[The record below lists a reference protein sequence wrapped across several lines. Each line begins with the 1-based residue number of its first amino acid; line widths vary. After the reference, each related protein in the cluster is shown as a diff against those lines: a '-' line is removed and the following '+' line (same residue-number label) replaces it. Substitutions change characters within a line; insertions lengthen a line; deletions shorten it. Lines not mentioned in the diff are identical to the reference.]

1 MMKKNILLVA
11 LACAALSFVGCDDD
25 LDFGNTQAVEKFFD
39 QEVNFGGSASYNLAD
54 KQNAATRTIY
64 GGYQQDALAEP
75 VYWLSTDQVRLFCN
89 ESSIKSADYK
99 VTVAEDETKVTKT
112 GLDKIADAGLR
123 WGNPESQHTFYG
135 VYPIPTDNSLKE
147 STVLAGTIPAVQDYE
162 KYTTSGGSYVFA
174 PNMDYAYM
182 VAKTVVENP
191 NEIGENVFLKFTP
204 IATAVEI
211 ELKNN
216 ANESGTTYNFREIHL
231 SSAKHYLSGSF
242 TANLDKMTIGDGT
255 NVKYATGCPTGITY
269 GDDVSKQAAVKLY
282 VDGGAVALAPQKTLK
297 FTIFM
302 LPSTSGADDT
312 DAIDDL
318 EITLVTSEGNK
329 TGTLTGISIKK
340 SKKSYMHAMPIGADM
355 TYNQSEW
362 LKYVDDDKKLNE
374 LSIPGAG
381 GASSGNIFG
390 RTTDNVDN
398 YLEQSLSIEE
408 LWNVGIR
415 CFEFTVD
422 YADSYDTNGNPV
434 TDGSLNNN
442 VVYCNAQPT
451 GLTLDDCVTEVKR
464 LLGEH
469 PEEFA
474 MVIITYQQQSGWNV
488 RNDDGTVNQTRDPKV
503 FMNQFNDYWDN
514 LQMVENTDTRKA
526 LYDSDLTVET
536 ARGSLF
542 CIARPTSQGE
552 DNHAEVSTT
561 PKYKQEWSWEDFSYV
576 DTDVVDYYT
585 LNSTKYSALAWDA
598 ETDVAKN
605 VLVIHGW
612 GALKD
617 KWYVRGY
624 TDCVYFRMG
633 GNGHF
638 DHVTNAENS
647 TGLSL
652 ENQVLFLGYRNDR
665 ATKPGRP
672 FDVSSQGDAS
682 GSLND
687 EYEGV
692 SKTTDLG
699 LTPNFTYSTITNE
712 DNKVLS
718 TTRFAWVQ
726 EWARVSNSSANYS
739 TSSGNDV
746 AYWVSSIDEK
756 KAHISDCLIRSI
768 SKDETDKTIYIN
780 SLCGYFIIDGTTD
793 VAHNSASPNSLTE
806 CNFAYSV
813 TIGGYS
819 GEKKFNPLTGA
830 GHLSGM
836 CGNIEGFATAIN
848 TYFLGELNSKLTSA
862 GRLAGSTGIVLMDR
876 VSNDANDDG
885 AKIPSIIIANNFAPD
900 QNATGAS
907 YSIRTSNLEDGDA
920 VLSNGYRGVV
930 WGEWEK

>member
-64 GGYQQDALAEP
+64 GGYQQGATAEP

-99 VTVAEDETKVTKT
+99 VTVAEDETNVTNT

-147 STVLAGTIPAVQDYE
+147 STVLTGTIPAVQDYE
-162 KYTTSGGSYVFA
+162 EYTSNNGSYVFA

-191 NEIGENVFLKFTP
+191 NEIGENVFLKFAP

-211 ELKNN
+211 ELYNDATEK
-216 ANESGTTYNFREIHL
+216 SYNFREIHL
-231 SSAKHYLSGSF
+231 SSESHYLSGSF
-242 TANLDKMTIGDGT
+242 TANLDKMAMGDGN

-269 GDDVSKQAAVKLY
+269 GDDKSKQAAVRLY
-282 VDGGAVALAPQKTLK
+282 VGGNAVTLAAGKTLK
-297 FTIFM
+297 FTVFM
-302 LPSTSGADDT
+302 LPSSDGAT
-312 DAIDDL
+312 DEDAVKDL
-318 EITLVTSEGNK
+318 KVTLVTSEGNK
-329 TGTLTGISIKK
+329 TGALSGINIKK
-340 SKKSYMHAMPIGADM
+340 SKKTYMHKMPIGGEM

-381 GASSGNIFG
+381 GAASGVMSTSADWSTNAS
-390 RTTDNVDN
+390 
-398 YLEQSLSIEE
+398 YLEQKLSIKD
-408 LWNVGIR
+408 LWTQGIR

-422 YADSYDTNGNPV
+422 NAASDDAFKTQK
-434 TDGSLNNN
+434 
-442 VVYCNAQPT
+442 VYCNSVPSSLSLAT
-451 GLTLDDCVTEVKR
+451 AVDSVKT
-464 LLGEH
+464 LLGMY
-469 PEEFA
+469 PKEFA
-474 MVIITYQQQSGWNV
+474 MVIITYQQQSGWNL
-488 RNDDGTVNQTRDPKV
+488 RNADGTVDQTRDPAA
-503 FMNQFNDYWDN
+503 FMNRFNTYWSN
-514 LQMVENTDTRKA
+514 LEMPSGTKKA

-552 DNHAEVSTT
+552 DNYAKVSATKKGSISILVRYLLNTT
-561 PKYKQEWSWEDFSYV
+561 TYSRLEW
-576 DTDVVDYYT
+576 DT
-585 LNSTKYSALAWDA
+585 K
-598 ETDVAKN
+598 TDVAEN

-633 GNGHF
+633 GNHHF
-638 DHVTNAENS
+638 DYAVEEDADIDNV
-647 TGLSL
+647 
-652 ENQVLFLGYRNDR
+652 QVLGYRNDR
-665 ATKPGRP
+665 DTKPGRP
-672 FDVSSQGDAS
+672 FEVSSKSSDFDDTNIGDV
-682 GSLND
+682 LED
-687 EYEGV
+687 EYAGIA
-692 SKTTDLG
+692 TTSQLG

-712 DNKVLS
+712 DDSLS

-726 EWARVSNSSANYS
+726 EWARVSKTSKAYSSNSGY
-739 TSSGNDV
+739 T
-746 AYWVSSIDEK
+746 YWVSSIDEK
-756 KAHISDCLIRSI
+756 KAHITDCLTRSI
-768 SKDETDKTIYIN
+768 AKGENDKTIYIN
-780 SLCGYFIIDGTTD
+780 SLCGYYIMSGDTD
-793 VAHNSASPNSLTE
+793 VAKLSASANSLTE
-806 CNFAYSV
+806 CNVAYQYEN
-813 TIGGYS
+813 THS
-819 GEKKFNPLTGA
+819 GEFKFNPLTGA
-830 GHLSGM
+830 NNKAGM
-836 CGNIEGFATAIN
+836 CGDIATFATDIN
-848 TYFLGELNSKLTSA
+848 AYFLGELEDKLTEES
-862 GRLAGSTGIVLMDR
+862 RLAGSTGIVLMDR
-876 VSNDANDDG
+876 VTNVETDAG

-900 QNATGAS
+900 QNAAGAS

>member
-64 GGYQQDALAEP
+64 GGYLQGATAEP

-99 VTVAEDETKVTKT
+99 VTVAEDETKVTNT
-112 GLDKIADAGLR
+112 GLDKITDAGLR

-147 STVLAGTIPAVQDYE
+147 STALTGTIPAVQDYE
-162 KYTTSGGSYVFA
+162 EYTTSDGSYVFA

-242 TANLDKMTIGDGT
+242 TANLDKMTMGDGT

-302 LPSTSGADDT
+302 LPSTNGADDT

-451 GLTLDDCVTEVKR
+451 GLTLDDCVTEVKN

-469 PEEFA
+469 PEEFV

-488 RNDDGTVNQTRDPKV
+488 RNADGTVNQTRDSKV

-514 LQMVENTDTRKA
+514 LQMVENTDTHKA

-552 DNHAEVSTT
+552 DNFAEVSATKKSDSVFGVEFNIRYLLNTT
-561 PKYKQEWSWEDFSYV
+561 TYSRLEWDS
-576 DTDVVDYYT
+576 
-585 LNSTKYSALAWDA
+585 KI
-598 ETDVAKN
+598 DVAEN

-633 GNGHF
+633 GNHHF
-638 DHVTNAENS
+638 DYAVEDDADIDNV
-647 TGLSL
+647 
-652 ENQVLFLGYRNDR
+652 QVLGYRNDR
-665 ATKPGRP
+665 DTKPGRP

-682 GSLND
+682 GSLDN
-687 EYEGV
+687 EYTSV

-699 LTPNFTYSTITNE
+699 LTPDFTYSTITNE
-712 DNKVLS
+712 DNNVLS

-726 EWARVSNSSANYS
+726 EWARVSSESRNYS
-739 TSSGNDV
+739 TSSGSDV

-756 KAHISDCLIRSI
+756 KAHISDCLTRSI
-768 SKDETDKTIYIN
+768 AKDETDKTIYIN
-780 SLCGYFIIDGTTD
+780 SLCGYFIINGTTD
-793 VAHNSASPNSLTE
+793 VAYNSASPNSLTE
-806 CNFAYSV
+806 CNVAYQYENSH
-813 TIGGYS
+813 S
-819 GEKKFNPLTGA
+819 GEFKFNPLTGA

-848 TYFLGELNSKLTSA
+848 EYFLGELNSKLTSA

-876 VSNDANDDG
+876 VTNVETDAG

-900 QNATGAS
+900 QNAAGTS

>member
-64 GGYQQDALAEP
+64 GGYQQGATAEP

-99 VTVAEDETKVTKT
+99 VTVAEDETKVTNT

-147 STVLAGTIPAVQDYE
+147 STVLTGTIPAVQDYE
-162 KYTTSGGSYVFA
+162 KYTTSEGSYVFA

-182 VAKTVVENP
+182 VAKTVIENP

-231 SSAKHYLSGSF
+231 SSSKHNLSGSF
-242 TANLDKMTIGDGT
+242 TANLDNMAMGDGN

-282 VDGGAVALAPQKTLK
+282 VEGGAVALAPQKTLK

-302 LPSTSGADDT
+302 LPSTSGANDT

-329 TGTLTGISIKK
+329 TGALTGISIKK

-362 LKYVDDDKKLNE
+362 IKYVDDDKKLNE

-381 GASSGNIFG
+381 GAASGKSYYG
-390 RTTDNVDN
+390 ATEWTTDEMF
-398 YLEQSLSIEE
+398 LEQELDITQ

-422 YADSYDTNGNPV
+422 CDYVETGGNIADNT
-434 TDGSLNNN
+434 
-442 VVYCNAQPT
+442 VYCNGKACGT
-451 GLTLDDCVTEVKR
+451 TTLEKAVGEVKT
-464 LLGEH
+464 LLMEH

-474 MVIITYQQQSGWNV
+474 MVIITYQHNDGWGYDRSPDKFQQQLNAFWKNV
-488 RNDDGTVNQTRDPKV
+488 REGEGETAPYDKWVEGTSTG
-503 FMNQFNDYWDN
+503 
-514 LQMVENTDTRKA
+514 
-526 LYDSDLTVET
+526 LYNNMLTVDD
-536 ARGSLF
+536 ARGKLYCISRPSSL
-542 CIARPTSQGE
+542 GE
-552 DNHAEVSTT
+552 DNAIVVSSNPVDAVIGSRTHYEVTGLSQ
-561 PKYKQEWSWEDFSYV
+561 KQTSLYV
-576 DTDVVDYYT
+576 TELDEHI
-585 LNSTKYSALAWDA
+585 LAI
-598 ETDVAKN
+598 N
-605 VLVIHGW
+605 GW

-617 KWYVRGY
+617 KWVSRGY
-624 TDCVYFRMG
+624 SQCVFYRGTGNNEFKELSGYYAMMG
-633 GNGHF
+633 YADG
-638 DHVTNAENS
+638 
-647 TGLSL
+647 
-652 ENQVLFLGYRNDR
+652 QI
-665 ATKPGRP
+665 GRP
-672 FDVSSQGDAS
+672 VDIQTSSIANGSTLSTLGAKYVETLIDGIEDA
-682 GSLND
+682 GNKEL
-687 EYEGV
+687 
-692 SKTTDLG
+692 K
-699 LTPNFTYSTITNE
+699 PNFYYDCQTYDDNE
-712 DNKVLS
+712 LS
-718 TTRFAWVQ
+718 TKTKGVWAQ
-726 EWARVSNSSANYS
+726 EWARVSDNDGTFKLQATGKNFWSNEISTTTCYMQWSESMCEKKKRIEETLNYS
-739 TSSGNDV
+739 MN
-746 AYWVSSIDEK
+746 K
-756 KAHISDCLIRSI
+756 KIGTEDASNVVF
-768 SKDETDKTIYIN
+768 IN
-780 SLCGYFIIDGTTD
+780 SLCGYFIDRSEEGTSSAYFNALTD
-793 VAHNSASPNSLTE
+793 YN
-806 CNFAYSV
+806 AYYEYIRWENRFCVS
-813 TIGGYS
+813 Y
-819 GEKKFNPLTGA
+819 
-830 GHLSGM
+830 LSGQDDKGGM
-836 CGNIEGFATAIN
+836 SGDIASFATKVN
-848 TYFLGELNSKLTSA
+848 SYFKELLDTKLNN
-862 GRLAGSTGIVLMDR
+862 GRLDGSTGIVLMDR

-900 QNATGAS
+900 QNAAGTS

>member
-64 GGYQQDALAEP
+64 GGYQQGATAEP

-99 VTVAEDETKVTKT
+99 VTVAEDETKVTNT
-112 GLDKIADAGLR
+112 GLDKITDAGLR

-147 STVLAGTIPAVQDYE
+147 STVLTGTIPAVQDYE
-162 KYTTSGGSYVFA
+162 EYTTSGGSYVFA

-191 NEIGENVFLKFTP
+191 NEIGENVFLKFAP

-211 ELKNN
+211 ELYNDATDK
-216 ANESGTTYNFREIHL
+216 SYNFREIHL
-231 SSAKHYLSGSF
+231 SSESHYLSGSF
-242 TANLDKMTIGDGT
+242 TANLDNMAMDDGN
-255 NVKYATGCPTGITY
+255 NVKYAIGCPTGITY
-269 GDDVSKQAAVKLY
+269 GDDKSKQAAVRLY
-282 VDGGAVALAPQKTLK
+282 VSGNAVTLAAGKTLK
-297 FTIFM
+297 FTVFM
-302 LPSTSGADDT
+302 LPSSDGAT
-312 DAIDDL
+312 DEDAVKDL
-318 EITLVTSEGNK
+318 KVTLVTSEGNK
-329 TGTLTGISIKK
+329 TGALSGINIKK
-340 SKKSYMHAMPIGADM
+340 SKKTYMHKMPIGGEM

-381 GASSGNIFG
+381 GAASAYSSNWNADS
-390 RTTDNVDN
+390 T
-398 YLEQSLSIEE
+398 YLEQKLTIRE
-408 LWNVGIR
+408 LWRQGIR

-422 YADSYDTNGNPV
+422 TAA
-434 TDGSLNNN
+434 TDAAFKTQK
-442 VVYCNAQPT
+442 VYCNSIPSTISFAAAV
-451 GLTLDDCVTEVKR
+451 DSVKT

-469 PEEFA
+469 PKEFA
-474 MVIITYQQQSGWNV
+474 MVIVTYQQQSGWNL
-488 RNDDGTVNQTRDPKV
+488 RNADGSVNQTRRPAK
-503 FMNQFNDYWDN
+503 FMSQFNTYWN
-514 LQMVENTDTRKA
+514 GLSMPTGTKKA

-552 DNHAEVSTT
+552 DNYAQVSTT
-561 PKYKQEWSWEDFSYV
+561 FNDRWSILGG
-576 DTDVVDYYT
+576 DYYA
-585 LNSTKYSALAWDA
+585 LDSTIYSRLQWDA
-598 ETDVAKN
+598 NTNVAEN

-652 ENQVLFLGYRNDR
+652 ENQVKVLGYRNDR

-672 FDVSSQGDAS
+672 FETSSNSSDFNSTNIGDVLES
-682 GSLND
+682 
-687 EYEGV
+687 EYAGV
-692 SKTTDLG
+692 KTTSQLG
-699 LTPNFTYSTITNE
+699 LTPNFTYSTITNA
-712 DNKVLS
+712 DNKALS

-726 EWARVSNSSANYS
+726 EWARVSKTS
-739 TSSGNDV
+739 TAYTSISGYT
-746 AYWVSSIDEK
+746 YWVSSIDEK
-756 KAHISDCLIRSI
+756 KAHISDCLTRSI
-768 SKDETDKTIYIN
+768 GKEKTDKTIYIN
-780 SLCGYFIIDGTTD
+780 SLCGYYIMSGTTD
-793 VAHNSASPNSLTE
+793 VAKLSASANSLTE
-806 CNFAYSV
+806 CNFAYDV
-813 TIGGYS
+813 TVGGYS
-819 GEKKFNPLTGA
+819 GAKKFNPLTGA
-830 GHLSGM
+830 HNKAGM
-836 CGNIEGFATAIN
+836 CGDIHSYAKDIN
-848 TYFLGELNSKLTSA
+848 AYFLGELEDKLTEES
-862 GRLAGSTGIVLMDR
+862 RLAGSTGIVLMDR
-876 VSNDANDDG
+876 VTNVETDAG

-900 QNATGAS
+900 QNAAGTS

>member
-54 KQNAATRTIY
+54 KQNAATRTVY
-64 GGYQQDALAEP
+64 GGYQQGATAEP

-99 VTVAEDETKVTKT
+99 VTVAEDDTTTNT

-147 STVLAGTIPAVQDYE
+147 STVLTGTIPAVQDYE
-162 KYTTSGGSYVFA
+162 EYTPNDSNYIFA

-191 NEIGENVFLKFTP
+191 NQIGEDVFLKFAP

-216 ANESGTTYNFREIHL
+216 ANKSGTTYNFREIHL
-231 SSAKHYLSGSF
+231 SSSKHYLSGSF
-242 TANLDKMTIGDGT
+242 TANLDKMTMGDGT

-362 LKYVDDDKKLNE
+362 IKYVDDDKRLNE

-381 GASSGNIFG
+381 GAASAYSSNWNADS
-390 RTTDNVDN
+390 T
-398 YLEQSLSIEE
+398 YLEQKLTIRE
-408 LWNVGIR
+408 LWRQGIR

-422 YADSYDTNGNPV
+422 TAA
-434 TDGSLNNN
+434 TDAAFKTQQ
-442 VVYCNAQPT
+442 VYCNSIPSTISFAAAV
-451 GLTLDDCVTEVKR
+451 DSVKT

-469 PEEFA
+469 PKEFA
-474 MVIITYQQQSGWNV
+474 MVIVTYQQQSGWNL
-488 RNDDGTVNQTRDPKV
+488 RNADGSVNQTRRSAK
-503 FMNQFNDYWDN
+503 FMSQFNTYWN
-514 LQMVENTDTRKA
+514 GLSMPAGTKKA

-552 DNHAEVSTT
+552 DNYAQVSTT
-561 PKYKQEWSWEDFSYV
+561 KSRSNYI
-576 DTDVVDYYT
+576 
-585 LNSTKYSALAWDA
+585 LNSTTYSRLQWDTN
-598 ETDVAKN
+598 TDVAEN

-617 KWYVRGY
+617 KWFVRGY
-624 TDCVYFRMG
+624 SDCVYFRFG
-633 GNGHF
+633 GNDHF
-638 DHVTNAENS
+638 DVLLNGG
-647 TGLSL
+647 GLGVSAKDSATL
-652 ENQVLFLGYRNDR
+652 VSMIGYRSDR
-665 ATKPGRP
+665 STKPGRP
-672 FDVSSQGDAS
+672 FESSSNSSDFS
-682 GSLND
+682 DTNIKKILTD
-687 EYEGV
+687 EYDG
-692 SKTTDLG
+692 KTTTSQLG
-699 LTPNFTYSTITNE
+699 LTPNFTYSTITNA

-726 EWARVSNSSANYS
+726 EWARVSKTSIAYPSNSGY
-739 TSSGNDV
+739 T
-746 AYWVSSIDEK
+746 YWLSSIDEK
-756 KAHISDCLIRSI
+756 KDHITDCLDRSVG
-768 SKDETDKTIYIN
+768 KEENDKTIYIN
-780 SLCGYFIIDGTTD
+780 SLCGYYIVDGTSLTGT
-793 VAHNSASPNSLTE
+793 VQTNAKLSASGNSLTE
-806 CNFAYSV
+806 CNVANSLDNTFW
-813 TIGGYS
+813 GDW
-819 GEKKFNPLTGA
+819 KFNPLTGA
-830 GHLSGM
+830 NNKAGM
-836 CGNIEGFATAIN
+836 CGDIASFAADIN
-848 TYFLGELNSKLTSA
+848 TYFLGELSKKLSSE

-876 VSNDANDDG
+876 VSNDVNVDG

-900 QNATGAS
+900 QNAAGTN

-920 VLSNGYRGVV
+920 VLSNGYRGIV